1 MSLVMGLVTSRVMSL
16 VMGLVTSRVMGLV
29 MGPAAGLAPRLL
41 SSVV

>member
-29 MGPAAGLAPRLL
+29 MGPAAGLAPCLL